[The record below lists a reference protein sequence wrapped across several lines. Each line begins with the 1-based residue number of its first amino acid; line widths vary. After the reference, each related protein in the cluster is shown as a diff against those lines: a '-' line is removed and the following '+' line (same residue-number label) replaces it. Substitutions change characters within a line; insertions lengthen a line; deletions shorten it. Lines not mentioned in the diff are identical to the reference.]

1 VGWNEALTRLPDN
14 VKSSPIVLKAPA
26 ATFGWHAPGESVTVA
41 GVAAKGPVSCPRHRK
56 NTQDAAMLTRI
67 FPTVIFR
74 AVFFQVAAILLLGTL
89 LSTAPLIAQ
98 TAYPSRTIT
107 MVVAFNAGGST
118 DLIARVLGQHIG
130 SILGQTVIIENKG
143 GADGAIGTAGVT
155 RATPD
160 GYTIILSTTSTH
172 VINPLLYKDISY
184 NPSKDFEPV
193 SLVAQSPNILVSS
206 PKFDAKSVS
215 DVIARAKAAPGKLNV
230 ATGATMHLLNAAMF
244 KSMAGLSWV
253 DVPYKGSGPA
263 INDLLSG
270 QMDLLFDQLPSSLVQ
285 IKGGS
290 GLKAVAVTSRK
301 RTPLAPDIPTIAE
314 SGLPDF
320 EATSWWAVFAPPKTP
335 PDIVAKLNAAIKQ
348 ALTDPKL
355 LATFGDMGLE
365 ASPSTPEELAKLLVD
380 ERAKWQKVIADNNIA
395 IN

>member
-1 VGWNEALTRLPDN
+1 
-14 VKSSPIVLKAPA
+14 
-26 ATFGWHAPGESVTVA
+26 
-41 GVAAKGPVSCPRHRK
+41 
-56 NTQDAAMLTRI
+56 MLTRI
-67 FPTVIFR
+67 FPAVIL
-74 AVFFQVAAILLLGTL
+74 QVAAILLLGTL
-89 LSTAPLIAQ
+89 FSTVPLIAQ

-118 DLIARVLGQHIG
+118 DLIARVLAQHVG
-130 SILGQTVIIENKG
+130 SILGQTVIVENKG

-160 GYTIILSTTSTH
+160 GHIVILGTTSTH
-172 VINPLLYKDISY
+172 VINPLLYKDIPY

-206 PKFDAKSVS
+206 PKFDAKSVA
-215 DVIARAKAAPGKLNV
+215 DVIARAKASPGKLNV

-244 KSMAGLSWV
+244 KSMAGLTWV

-320 EATSWWAVFAPPKTP
+320 EATSWWAVFAPSKTP

-365 ASPSTPEELAKLLVD
+365 AWQSTPEELAKLLVD
-380 ERAKWQKVIADNNIA
+380 ERAKWQKVIVDNNIA